1 MLTTIEEKPK
11 EPKTP
16 MTSFASINEDLILN
30 ILKRLPALSFASA
43 ACVSKSW
50 NQICNQILYKPKFAS
65 AFSLNPD
72 EKVALEE
79 VVNKV
84 LSEPIRPHFAIANV
98 IGSGVDL
105 SERLNFLATKLG
117 FQTPI
122 IVSCTSGIMGRDAV
136 TDEHREVSTVMLEE
150 YWVDGESN
158 PCNGIILTVGF
169 LPGLKVDAIP
179 LFQPRKGCRATM
191 VDNFVMDIKDYA
203 TSISGCASPVGIIMF
218 GDEDADQ
225 KPVMEKLD
233 HAMSSDTI
241 IIGDE
246 RAQFLYRNGV
256 ESRND
261 YESSEYF
268 SAAVALVFARDR
280 DKPCGEIQF
289 HAALSSG
296 VSAVGPRYKAV
307 SVKKIV
313 SGTGHTTWLTA
324 RREGEHEI
332 QDGQRILDDINN
344 ELVNQVG
351 HPDLYIG
358 VTEQRRCF
366 IGSQKSRVMTFLV
379 FHGVM
384 GGDQEYLFADGVG
397 IRTGDYFQFYHP
409 DPSAALSS
417 CSNVSKNF
425 RNLNLD
431 WSSRNCLHARGV
443 YDNVCNKELVGGFV
457 FSCCGRGESFFER
470 CNVDSSPFLD
480 NFPGFPMA
488 GIFCRGEI
496 GRGFSVFNA
505 DEGQEERTSHCCL
518 HVYSAVYLLVS
529 YTPAHP

>member
-1 MLTTIEEKPK
+1 MEEKPK
-11 EPKTP
+11 EPQTP
-16 MTSFASINEDLILN
+16 MTSFASINEDLIQN

-72 EKVALEE
+72 AKVALEE

-98 IGSGVDL
+98 IGSGFDL
-105 SERLNFLATKLG
+105 SGRLNFLATKLG
-117 FQTPI
+117 FQIPI

-136 TDEHREVSTVMLEE
+136 TDEHREVMLEE

-158 PCNGIILTVGF
+158 AYIGIILTVGF

-179 LFQPRKGCRATM
+179 LFQPRKGCRAAM

-280 DKPCGEIQF
+280 DKPCGTGEIQF

-397 IRTGDYFQFYHP
+397 IRTGDYFQFYYS

-431 WSSRNCLHARGV
+431 WSSRNCLRARGV

>member
-1 MLTTIEEKPK
+1 MAKQLSGRMMCGFSLVTEEI
-11 EPKTP
+11 
-16 MTSFASINEDLILN
+16 MQN
-30 ILKRLPALSFASA
+30 ILSRLPALAFAYA
-43 ACVSKSW
+43 ACVNKRW
-50 NQICNQILYKPKFAS
+50 YKICSQILKRPKLAS
-65 AFSLNPD
+65 ALSLNPSLHD
-72 EKVALEE
+72 AVEE
-79 VVNKV
+79 VIEQV
-84 LSEPIRPHFAIANV
+84 LSEPIRPHFAIACISKEFNLELTH
-98 IGSGVDL
+98 GL
-105 SERLNFLATKLG
+105 LATKLG

-136 TDEHREVSTVMLEE
+136 TDEHREVMLEE

-158 PCNGIILTVGF
+158 PCIGIILTVGF

-179 LFQPRKGCRATM
+179 LFQPRKGCRAEM

-256 ESRND
+256 ESRNE

-268 SAAVALVFARDR
+268 SAAVALVFARDQ
-280 DKPCGEIQF
+280 DKPCDTGEIQF

-313 SGTGHTTWLTA
+313 SGTGRTTWLTA

-358 VTEQRRCF
+358 VTEQRHCF
-366 IGSQKSRVMTFLV
+366 IGSHKSRAMTFLV

-397 IRTGDYFQFYHP
+397 IRTGDYFQFYHS

-417 CSNVSKNF
+417 SSNVSKNF

-431 WSSRNCLHARGV
+431 WSSRNCLQARGV

-488 GIFCRGEI
+488 GIFLSRGDWTWL
-496 GRGFSVFNA
+496 FSF
-505 DEGQEERTSHCCL
+505 
-518 HVYSAVYLLVS
+518 
-529 YTPAHP
+529 